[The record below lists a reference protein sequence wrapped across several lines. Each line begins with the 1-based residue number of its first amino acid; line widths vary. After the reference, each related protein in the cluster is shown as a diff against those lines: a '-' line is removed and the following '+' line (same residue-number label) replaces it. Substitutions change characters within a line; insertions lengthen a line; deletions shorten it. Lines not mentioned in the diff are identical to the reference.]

1 MFFHCIIFAK
11 QGQSHRPT
19 GRGAGSRA
27 APRKSLISLADSGRR
42 ILWPGT
48 MAHGPGATAGG
59 RIGADLGT
67 SMPGIGGP
75 GIGGPGNID
84 AGDRRTWEHRC
95 RGSTR
100 DRPGIDQGSTR
111 DRPGRTV
118 RGPADRPRRAR
129 ISGQGPWAR
138 SRSVRFR
145 AQGAGGPGRDSLKMA
160 PGPQTKK
167 GPARIDPWRAGR
179 ECAGALV

>member
-111 DRPGRTV
+111 DRPGIDQGGRFAGQPT
-118 RGPADRPRRAR
+118 GPGGLVYRAR
-129 ISGQGPWAR
+129 AH
-138 SRSVRFR
+138 
-145 AQGAGGPGRDSLKMA
+145 GPGVGPYVSGLKGRA
-160 PGPQTKK
+160 
-167 GPARIDPWRAGR
+167 ARAVIH
-179 ECAGALV
+179 